1 MFLLPGTLT
10 IHNVDEYRQK
20 LITYLEQNK
29 EKEATVLDA
38 TALQDIDTAG
48 LQLLLSFCKIFLLE
62 ERSFR
67 IINKDPYVQQIFDLS
82 GSSDVL
88 EKVGQSWQ

>member
-1 MFLLPGTLT
+1 MFILPETLT
-10 IHNVDEYRQK
+10 IHNVEEYQEK
-20 LITYLEQNK
+20 LLSYLKENA
-29 EKEATVLDA
+29 EKEAAVLDA
-38 TALQDIDTAG
+38 KALQDIDTAG

-88 EKVGQSWQ
+88 EKGGLSWQ